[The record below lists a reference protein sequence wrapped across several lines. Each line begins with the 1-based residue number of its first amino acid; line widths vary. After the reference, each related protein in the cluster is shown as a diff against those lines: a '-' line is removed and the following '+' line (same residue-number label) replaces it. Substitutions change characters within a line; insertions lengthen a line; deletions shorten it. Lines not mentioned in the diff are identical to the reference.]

1 MHVVSRYT
9 AADAAGIIEPRGR
22 AIALSVAFAAG
33 ALLLNMVP
41 VIGVTGTLSLL
52 TALSAACGAGWG
64 STRGHS
70 WLYRSPLAATR
81 WAFLLSAAG
90 WLLALVA
97 WYGGQDWPAMLPGVA
112 CGVWRGG
119 GGCRLADCGG
129 TVDAV
134 WAQTRWRN
142 AAERGRCHR
151 GDAIGPT
158 HCRGRAQRRVLRL
171 RRAAGPVAA
180 RRADRAHQAAG
191 ECGVSES
198 GRQMKRD
205 GVSHPAW

>member
-41 VIGVTGTLSLL
+41 VIGVTGMLSLL
-52 TALSAACGAGWG
+52 TALIAAFGAGWG

-97 WYGGQDWPAMLPGVA
+97 
-112 CGVWRGG
+112 
-119 GGCRLADCGG
+119 
-129 TVDAV
+129 
-134 WAQTRWRN
+134 
-142 AAERGRCHR
+142 
-151 GDAIGPT
+151 
-158 HCRGRAQRRVLRL
+158 
-171 RRAAGPVAA
+171 
-180 RRADRAHQAAG
+180 
-191 ECGVSES
+191 
-198 GRQMKRD
+198 
-205 GVSHPAW
+205 

>member
-90 WLLALVA
+90 WLLALV
-97 WYGGQDWPAMLPGVA
+97 
-112 CGVWRGG
+112 
-119 GGCRLADCGG
+119 
-129 TVDAV
+129 
-134 WAQTRWRN
+134 
-142 AAERGRCHR
+142 
-151 GDAIGPT
+151 
-158 HCRGRAQRRVLRL
+158 
-171 RRAAGPVAA
+171 
-180 RRADRAHQAAG
+180 
-191 ECGVSES
+191 
-198 GRQMKRD
+198 
-205 GVSHPAW
+205 

>member
-112 CGVWRGG
+112 CGGAGAAVAWR
-119 GGCRLADCGG
+119 
-129 TVDAV
+129 
-134 WAQTRWRN
+134 
-142 AAERGRCHR
+142 
-151 GDAIGPT
+151 I
-158 HCRGRAQRRVLRL
+158 
-171 RRAAGPVAA
+171 AAGRSMQCGPRLGGATLLSVVVVIAA
-180 RRADRAHQAAG
+180 TLLAQHTAGAGRSGVRFAFAVLLDLSLLGALIVRIRQLESAA
-191 ECGVSES
+191 
-198 GRQMKRD
+198 
-205 GVSHPAW
+205 

>member
-70 WLYRSPLAATR
+70 WLYRSPLVATR

-112 CGVWRGG
+112 CGGAGAVVAWR
-119 GGCRLADCGG
+119 
-129 TVDAV
+129 
-134 WAQTRWRN
+134 
-142 AAERGRCHR
+142 
-151 GDAIGPT
+151 I
-158 HCRGRAQRRVLRL
+158 
-171 RRAAGPVAA
+171 AAGRSVQCGPRVGGATLLSVVVVIVATLLA
-180 RRADRAHQAAG
+180 QHTTGAGRSGVCFAFAVLLDLSLLGALIVRIRQQESAA
-191 ECGVSES
+191 
-198 GRQMKRD
+198 
-205 GVSHPAW
+205 

>member
-33 ALLLNMVP
+33 VLLLNMVP
-41 VIGVTGTLSLL
+41 VIGVTGMLSLL
-52 TALSAACGAGWG
+52 TALIAAFGAGWG

-112 CGVWRGG
+112 CGGAGAAVAWR
-119 GGCRLADCGG
+119 
-129 TVDAV
+129 
-134 WAQTRWRN
+134 
-142 AAERGRCHR
+142 
-151 GDAIGPT
+151 I
-158 HCRGRAQRRVLRL
+158 
-171 RRAAGPVAA
+171 AAGRSAQCGPRVGGATLLSVVLVIAA
-180 RRADRAHQAAG
+180 TLLAQHTAGAGRSGVCFAFAVLLDLSLLGALIVRIRQQESAA
-191 ECGVSES
+191 
-198 GRQMKRD
+198 
-205 GVSHPAW
+205 